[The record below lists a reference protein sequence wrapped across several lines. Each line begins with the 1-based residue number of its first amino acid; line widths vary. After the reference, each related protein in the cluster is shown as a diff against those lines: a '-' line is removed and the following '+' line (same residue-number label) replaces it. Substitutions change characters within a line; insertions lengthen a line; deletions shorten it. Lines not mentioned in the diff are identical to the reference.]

1 MGVIMPMIKT
11 WRDHA
16 REAQRLVTLA
26 QTPEISNKSAI
37 AHLYLA
43 VVEITQALKGLETR
57 DDD

>member
-1 MGVIMPMIKT
+1 MTRIMTAQT

-26 QTPEISNKSAI
+26 QTPDIAPKVAI

-43 VVEITQALKGLETR
+43 VVSITAALMELETR